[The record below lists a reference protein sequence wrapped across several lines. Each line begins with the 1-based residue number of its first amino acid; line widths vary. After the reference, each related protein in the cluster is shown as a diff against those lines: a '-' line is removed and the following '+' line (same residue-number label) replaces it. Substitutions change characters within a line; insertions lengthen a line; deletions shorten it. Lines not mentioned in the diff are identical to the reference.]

1 MFSWLKKFLK
11 TQPPPRIRRVNIKI
25 WGVVE
30 GPFFQRDLPDQ
41 GYDPDAVMMIMKLE
55 DDGDVFDAEV
65 WMDDFDQASQI
76 IRHFK
81 KSITPLEIEM
91 GEETN
96 D

>member
-1 MFSWLKKFLK
+1 MFNWLKKFRR
-11 TQPPPRIRRVNIKI
+11 PPPEPKRSNIKI

-30 GPFFQRDLPDQ
+30 GPFFQRELPDQ
-41 GYDPDAVMMIMKLE
+41 GYDDDAVMMIMKLE

-76 IRHFK
+76 INHFK
-81 KSITPLEIEM
+81 KSINPLEIEM
-91 GEETN
+91 GELSN